1 MWLVTRGDVE
11 DSKPTELMGPHITD
25 ERCDSRKPP
34 PLHHCLRSE
43 HHPAAGGRRQE
54 VEREGRKE
62 QPLRPPWTAEGHSE
76 GHLDQPPAGLQ
87 APTAPF
93 PGGGGGGG

>member
-1 MWLVTRGDVE
+1 MRDVTPGSLR
-11 DSKPTELMGPHITD
+11 LCITASAQSTTQ
-25 ERCDSRKPP
+25 RP
-34 PLHHCLRSE
+34 
-43 HHPAAGGRRQE
+43 GGRRQE